1 MNQKEKYIE
10 AYLSIDK
17 YIDTIESLREAIL
30 FSFSEDVW
38 SKESQ
43 KRFDEALKNAEQVC
57 PIEDEDIAIE
67 HSLNEDGVRDND
79 VEDVAQKSLFD
90 EPDPLE
96 NISDEIRND
105 LPFDLPDLKQQE
117 EKVQEDVQNGLLDEG
132 TATEF
137 LNELH
142 NQTSAY
148 YRYDNGA
155 VYVLKPEEM
164 SVDITARQFFANFL
178 SQEYSQNLTEIN
190 VDDMIIDYDNHVFK
204 KLTWTNKYGVTF
216 SLDLVKYLNF
226 IEKYVL
232 Q

>member
-1 MNQKEKYIE
+1 MNEEKLKEAISEMRK
-10 AYLSIDK
+10 
-17 YIDTIESLREAIL
+17 AIL
-30 FSFSEDVW
+30 FSFSQDVW

-43 KRFDEALKNAEQVC
+43 KRFDESLKTAQEVC
-57 PIEDEDIAIE
+57 PLPIEDDETESQGDLFE
-67 HSLNEDGVRDND
+67 FDDND
-79 VEDVAQKSLFD
+79 VVTNTESTTTSQQSLFNETEVTD
-90 EPDPLE
+90 DLTK
-96 NISDEIRND
+96 D

-148 YRYDNGA
+148 YRYDDGQ

-164 SVDITARQFFANFL
+164 MVDTTARQFFANFL
-178 SQEYSQNLTEIN
+178 SQEYNQNLAEIN
-190 VDDMIIDYDNHVFK
+190 VADMIIDYDNHIFK

-216 SLDLVKYLNF
+216 NLDLIKYLNF
-226 IEKYVL
+226 IETYVL
-232 Q
+232 